1 MTKSTVAT
9 LENLGRGS
17 RFICLQS
24 EYLHVFFF
32 LFVCF
37 FSFFLSDVHDEPEE
51 DPGIL
56 ENIEKAVGKFGHDF
70 SLLSSSAAA
79 AAATSLKSSSIITII
94 FALFITLLHIT
105 HVFN

>member
-1 MTKSTVAT
+1 MKKSTVTT

-17 RFICLQS
+17 RLICLQS
-24 EYLHVFFF
+24 KYLHVFFLF
-32 LFVCF
+32 LF

-70 SLLSSSAAA
+70 SL
-79 AAATSLKSSSIITII
+79 
-94 FALFITLLHIT
+94 
-105 HVFN
+105 